1 MLMLS
6 GYTLGFFFPRQAGD
20 REDKAPAASSGKE
33 PAHRPPEAADTRP
46 GDEPER
52 AETPFAF
59 YFYRYF

>member
-6 GYTLGFFFPRQAGD
+6 GYTLGFFFPKQAGHL
-20 REDKAPAASSGKE
+20 RDKAPAASTGKE
-33 PAHRPPEAADTRP
+33 PACRPTEAVDTLP

-59 YFYRYF
+59 YFHRYF